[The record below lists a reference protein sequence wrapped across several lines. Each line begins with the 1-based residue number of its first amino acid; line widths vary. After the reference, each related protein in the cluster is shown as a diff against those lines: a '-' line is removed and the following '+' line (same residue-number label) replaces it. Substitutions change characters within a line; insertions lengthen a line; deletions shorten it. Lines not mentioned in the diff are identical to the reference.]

1 MLCTMTSHPSPETAR
16 GPATGPAPDATLGT
30 RLAASVAAGF
40 DEQMELT
47 RALMRFPSQRG
58 AEHAVQDFVF
68 RQMRQRGLVVDRF
81 GMDEAA
87 ISRHPGGAPFGP
99 AHSKAPIL
107 VGIHRP
113 RRETGRSL
121 ILQGHVDVV
130 PEGPHDMWTSPP
142 YEPTVSGDWLIGRGG
157 ADMKA
162 GHAAN
167 FACLDALRRI
177 GLQPAATLYL
187 QSVVEEESTGNG
199 ALMTHLRG
207 YRADAVLIPEP
218 EDEKLVRANVGVL
231 WFEIEVRG
239 QPAHVR
245 DMGQGANAID
255 AAYRVITD
263 LRRLEAEMNLRK
275 EGRAHFENEAH
286 PINLNIGKIEG
297 GDWGS
302 SVPCWCKVQCRLAI
316 YPGVSAMEAAR
327 EVEGWIAAFARQDR
341 YLANNPPEVTFNG
354 FFAEGYVLEPGSE
367 AEAVLGR
374 AHKAATGN
382 DLQSFMTAGYLDARV
397 HALYDKVP
405 ALCYGP
411 ISRNI
416 HAFDEAVSIASLR
429 RITTAM
435 ALFVAEWCGV
445 EPLAD
450 PSIAAPV

>member
-1 MLCTMTSHPSPETAR
+1 MPLSAQLTHSIK
-16 GPATGPAPDATLGT
+16 DAVEDGF
-30 RLAASVAAGF
+30 AA
-40 DEQMELT
+40 QLELT
-47 RALMRFPSQRG
+47 QALMRFPSLRG
-58 AEHAVQDFVF
+58 EEHACQDFVF
-68 RQMRQRGLVVDRF
+68 REMKRRGLAMERFAMDR
-81 GMDEAA
+81 AA
-87 ISRHPGGAPFGP
+87 ISRHPGAGAFSSQ
-99 AHSKAPIL
+99 HSQAPIV

-113 RRETGRSL
+113 RAETGRSL

-130 PEGPHDMWTSPP
+130 PTGPVDMWTYPP
-142 YEPTVSGDWLIGRGG
+142 FEPTIVGDWLYGRGG

-167 FACLDALRRI
+167 FACLDALKRI
-177 GLQPAATLYL
+177 GLQPAATVYL

-239 QPAHVR
+239 EPAHVR
-245 DMGQGANAID
+245 EMGSGANAID
-255 AAYRVITD
+255 AAYRVIAD
-263 LRRLEAEMNLRK
+263 LRRLEAAMNAEK
-275 EGRAHFENEAH
+275 AGRPHFDNEAH

-302 SVPCWCKVQCRLAI
+302 SVPCWCRVQCRIAI
-316 YPGVSAMEAAR
+316 FPGVTAEAASR
-327 EVEGWIAAFARQDR
+327 RIEDHIRAFAQGDR
-341 YLANNPPEVTFNG
+341 YLANNPPKVTFNG
-354 FFAEGYVLEPGSE
+354 FLAEGYVLEPGSE

-374 AHKAATGN
+374 AHHASTGQA
-382 DLQSFMTAGYLDARV
+382 LESFMTAGYLDARV
-397 HALYDKVP
+397 HALYDRIS

-411 ISRNI
+411 ISHNI
-416 HAFDEAVSIASLR
+416 HAFDERVSVESLK

-445 EPLAD
+445 EPA
-450 PSIAAPV
+450 